1 MGRKVSSALLAVH
14 SCICSLMESWKCK
27 TETQAMSRNIDWGLI
42 STKEVVG
49 SVGVDMNAK
58 GEYKGR

>member
-1 MGRKVSSALLAVH
+1 
-14 SCICSLMESWKCK
+14 
-27 TETQAMSRNIDWGLI
+27 MSRNIDWGLI